1 MCVATS
7 YDILQLLLYE
17 MQNWWQYMII
27 QVFVGQS
34 SHIIKFNLLNKV
46 NVRMITIF
54 DTWLA
59 SYTNH

>member
-27 QVFVGQS
+27 QLFVGQS

-59 SYTNH
+59 SYINH